1 MNDDITPNPVQPTP
15 TPGHPVQ
22 PAPVSPVEPVEPP
35 EPRVAEKEGIKGV
48 ISTII
53 LLALAPAIALLL
65 TAFVFQ
71 SYEVDG
77 PSMQTTLQN
86 RDRLIVVKV
95 PRTIAR
101 ITHHAYIPPRGE
113 IIIFNH
119 PDSSGLGEA
128 EKQLIKRVIALPGE
142 RVVVK
147 DGQLT
152 VYNQEHPEGFSPDKT
167 MDYGKVITETIG
179 DVDLTVPP
187 GEVFV
192 CGDNR
197 SNSLDSRYFGTV
209 PAGNIVGRL
218 GLRVYPFNKAERF

>member
-1 MNDDITPNPVQPTP
+1 MNEDITP
-15 TPGHPVQ
+15 
-22 PAPVSPVEPVEPP
+22 PAPAISP
-35 EPRVAEKEGIKGV
+35 EPHTPAPEQPPIETSTDDHKEGLRSI
-48 ISTII
+48 ISTV
-53 LLALAPAIALLL
+53 LLLILAPTIALLL

-86 RDRLIVVKV
+86 HDRLIVLKV

-101 ITHHAYIPPRGE
+101 ITRHNYIPNRGDV
-113 IIIFNH
+113 IIFNH
-119 PDSSGLGEA
+119 PDASEVGGA

-142 RVVVK
+142 RVIVK
-147 DGQLT
+147 DGIVT
-152 VYNQEHPEGFSPDKT
+152 VYNQAHPEGFSPDKT
-167 MDYGKVITETIG
+167 LPYGKVITDTIG
-179 DVDLTVPP
+179 DVDLTVPD

-209 PAGNIVGRL
+209 PANNIVGKL
-218 GLRVYPFNKAERF
+218 GLRIYPFNKAERF